1 MKTMILRKCLPLI
14 LAVAPFFASAQK
26 LTCTT
31 HGRTN
36 EILESSPEKRALIEQ
51 LNREAEL
58 YTAEHYGERAG
69 GLKVIPTV
77 IHVIHNNG
85 AENIS
90 KTSILNIMESVNTEL
105 RGLNNTSS
113 VSADFQGLIADTQF
127 ELRLAKIDDNGNC
140 TDGITRTVSSLTNGA
155 GENVKDLANWNDGSR
170 RYLQVWLVASV
181 GSGAGGYTYL
191 PGSTRAR

>member
-1 MKTMILRKCLPLI
+1 MILRKCLPLI

-140 TDGITRTVSSLTNGA
+140 TDGITRTVYLTGA
-155 GENVKDLANWNDGSR
+155 
-170 RYLQVWLVASV
+170 LVASNEWH
-181 GSGAGGYTYL
+181 S
-191 PGSTRAR
+191 PQQSPSTMQRLTPSKKRHAYELFTTTSDT